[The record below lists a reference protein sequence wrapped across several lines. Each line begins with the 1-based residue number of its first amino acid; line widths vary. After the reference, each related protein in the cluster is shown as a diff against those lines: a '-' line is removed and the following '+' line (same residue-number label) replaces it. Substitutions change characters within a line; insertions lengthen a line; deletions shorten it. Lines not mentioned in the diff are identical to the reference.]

1 MLEQKADVSD
11 LDKICGILE
20 GKVDQSKFEELA
32 VDLKQ
37 IPQLVDRSEF
47 QRLAS
52 TLIKKAEREDMDELF
67 KSL

>member
-1 MLEQKADVSD
+1 MLEQKADVTD

-20 GKVDQSKFEELA
+20 GKVDRSKFEELA

-47 QRLAS
+47 
-52 TLIKKAEREDMDELF
+52 
-67 KSL
+67 